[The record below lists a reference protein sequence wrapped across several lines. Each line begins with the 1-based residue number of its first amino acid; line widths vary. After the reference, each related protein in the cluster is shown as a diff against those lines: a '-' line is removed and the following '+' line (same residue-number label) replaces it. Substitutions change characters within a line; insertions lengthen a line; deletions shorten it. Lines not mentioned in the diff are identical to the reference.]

1 MKSLDLNDFLEAE
14 FQCTTQTILYLGK
27 DLILYEHAFN
37 LLLEMINHIHDRKMP
52 ENPLPLV
59 KSAIMLIVPRIVQS
73 LQSIR
78 DLTLKG
84 YYYDLSVVQRSFI
97 ESIGLCAYLSQNPEK
112 EALNWLKGKNVSVA
126 KINLLHYAGKLLKD
140 TKTDTKRAKA
150 LYGRLCN
157 YAHANVRALVSL
169 LSKIE
174 SPNLTIGTFYVPVFD
189 EKQVECIAP
198 WTIFTLAVLKEIFYD
213 ELAERKRNKITKQ
226 LNLYLDEMDLI
237 LETKKS
243 KLYGRH
249 YG

>member
-1 MKSLDLNDFLEAE
+1 LKNLNLNDFLEAE
-14 FQCTTQTILYLGK
+14 SECATQTIFYLGE
-27 DLILYEHAFN
+27 DLILYEHTFN
-37 LLLEMINHIHDRKMP
+37 LLLEMIHHICSRKTSG
-52 ENPLPLV
+52 NPLSTV
-59 KSAIMLIVPRIVQS
+59 KSAIMIIVPRIIQS

-97 ESIGLCAYLSQNPEK
+97 ESIGLCAYLSQNPE
-112 EALNWLKGKNVSVA
+112 EALNWLKGKDVSVA
-126 KINLLHYAGKLLKD
+126 KINLLPYAGKLLKD
-140 TKTDTKRAKA
+140 TKTNTKRAKA

-157 YAHANVRALVSL
+157 YAHANVRAVASL
-169 LSKIE
+169 LAKSE
-174 SPNLTIGTFYVPVFD
+174 SSNLTIGTFYVPVFD

-198 WTIFTLAVLKEIFYD
+198 WSILTLAVLREIFYN

-243 KLYGRH
+243 QLYGRR
-249 YG
+249 YR